1 MLRFYPNT
9 LHITKLSHSANH
21 QLAPS
26 LRSYRI
32 PIMRM
37 GSIGYGVTP

>member
-1 MLRFYPNT
+1 MLRSHPNT
-9 LHITKLSHSANH
+9 LHITKLSHSAIH

-32 PIMRM
+32 PIMRT
-37 GSIGYGVTP
+37 GSIGYVVTP